1 MRAFVIDLLRERLS
15 PFWQY
20 ALTGAVILAVVAGIG
35 LGGRAISRYVRAEY
49 SYRAAL
55 EALERK
61 DFAAAREFLTLC
73 LEARPGSTDTHFL
86 AARTARRALDYE
98 EAERQIREF
107 QK

>member
-1 MRAFVIDLLRERLS
+1 MRSFVIGFLRERLP

-35 LGGRAISRYVRAEY
+35 LGGRAIGRYVRAEY

-61 DFAAAREFLTLC
+61 DFVAAQGYLTRC
-73 LEARPGSTDTHFL
+73 LEARPGSADARFL

-107 QK
+107 Q